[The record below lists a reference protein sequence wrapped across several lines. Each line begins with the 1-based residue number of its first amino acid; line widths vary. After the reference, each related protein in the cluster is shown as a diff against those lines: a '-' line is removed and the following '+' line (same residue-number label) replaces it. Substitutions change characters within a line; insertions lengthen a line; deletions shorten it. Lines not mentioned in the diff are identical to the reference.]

1 VGAPWPG
8 HEKHAGH
15 EQEVVAAKKA
25 RDNQKEEAGQEAQ
38 NGQHARHEHAGN
50 EHVRKAQAHS
60 AKEANRAKRTAHYKT
75 SNGQYAGNEHASAQS
90 FAGSI
95 SAEDG
100 DEYAGDA
107 DAGSI
112 SEPAGFSATEDGNE
126 HANARRISRCIYS
139 KDGNEYADAFCEP
152 VSKSDWSNA
161 RHGHERNEYG

>member
-1 VGAPWPG
+1 MGAPWPG

-38 NGQHARHEHAGN
+38 NGQHARH
-50 EHVRKAQAHS
+50 
-60 AKEANRAKRTAHYKT
+60 
-75 SNGQYAGNEHASAQS
+75 EHASAQS

-126 HANARRISRCIYS
+126 HANARRISRCISS

-152 VSKSDWSNA
+152 VSKSDGSNA